1 MVKPIA
7 LPDNLAKTPLAERV
21 NQLQKAAPDIDQ
33 KQASQ
38 VVRDLHIQ
46 RQREAVPTEKTDEAV
61 IHREKPK
68 QEHQSQEKKKN
79 HDDDEEKKKQSG
91 LDLTA

>member
-1 MVKPIA
+1 MVQPIGVQ
-7 LPDNLAKTPLAERV
+7 DNLAKTPLAERV

-33 KQASQ
+33 RQATQ
-38 VVRDLHIQ
+38 VVKTQHVQ
-46 RQREAVPTEKTDEAV
+46 RQREAVPAEKTDEAV

-68 QEHQSQEKKKN
+68 QQQQDKEKKKN
-79 HDDDEEKKKQSG
+79 QDEEERDKKSG